1 MNFDICIML
10 NFISNLVSCKKI
22 MKLHDN
28 MFKIPPIWWPLDGFQ
43 HSHHVEFRFIFSLL
57 SKIYEVT

>member
-1 MNFDICIML
+1 
-10 NFISNLVSCKKI
+10 